1 MLAGRRDAA
10 ANCRV
15 SGLGRISQ
23 VMMRSR

>member
-1 MLAGRRDAA
+1 MLAGRRDAG